1 MSISVNAPS
10 QLPSNNSGSERGQPS
25 QLVNLF
31 YISEVVCNRRA
42 QGNSDVRC
50 FLECGNNYLSDSTI
64 DSENRYVL
72 ISIYAHLC

>member
-42 QGNSDVRC
+42 RATLT
-50 FLECGNNYLSDSTI
+50 LECDTKSR
-64 DSENRYVL
+64 E
-72 ISIYAHLC
+72 